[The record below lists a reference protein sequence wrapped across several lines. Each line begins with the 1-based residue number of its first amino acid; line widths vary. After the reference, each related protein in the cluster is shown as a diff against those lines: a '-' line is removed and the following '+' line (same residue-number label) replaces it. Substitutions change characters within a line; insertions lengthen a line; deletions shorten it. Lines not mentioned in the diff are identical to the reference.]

1 MKKMYGYKEKDV
13 IGLAEAL
20 RSRGNASL
28 SKVFAAYGEMNGKAK
43 GTVRN
48 LYYALAKVSRADKEF
63 CDKYLDGKPLTVG
76 KIVEFEECEEKALIK
91 KILLAQWEGRSVRGS
106 IMELTDGDAKK
117 ALRYQNKFRNA
128 LKHKPQLIDEIVKE
142 LRAEGKDIAVEKSE
156 KVSDMISPAQ
166 FERLKS
172 EINGLV
178 GKIALKTKKENEFL
192 KERVAA
198 LEKENLK
205 LYNLLYGSAAPQD
218 TLKYFRRGGEQNI
231 LN

>member
-63 CDKYLDGKPLTVG
+63 CDKYLDGKPLTVC

-106 IMELTDGDAKK
+106 IMELADGDAKK

-128 LKHKPQLIDEIVKE
+128 IKHKPELIDEIVKE
-142 LRAEGKDIAVEKSE
+142 LRAEGKDVTVNKTE

-192 KERVAA
+192 KERIAV

>member
-1 MKKMYGYKEKDV
+1 MKEMYGYKEKDV
-13 IGLAEAL
+13 IGLAQAL
-20 RSRGNASL
+20 RARGNASL
-28 SKVFAAYGEMNGKAK
+28 SKVFATYGEMNGKAK

-48 LYYALAKVSRADKEF
+48 LYYALAKVSRTDKEF
-63 CDKYLDGKPLTVG
+63 CDKYLDGKPLSVG
-76 KIVEFEECEEKALIK
+76 KIVEFRECEEKALIK

-128 LKHKPQLIDEIVKE
+128 IKHKPELIDEIVKE
-142 LRAEGKDIAVEKSE
+142 LRAEGKDVTVNKTE
-156 KVSDMISPAQ
+156 KVSDMISSAQ
-166 FERLKS
+166 FEKLKG

-178 GKIALKTKKENEFL
+178 SRIALKTKKENEFL
-192 KERVAA
+192 KERIAV

-205 LYNLLYGSAAPQD
+205 LYNLLYGSATPENA
-218 TLKYFRRGGEQNI
+218 LKYFRRGGEQNI